1 MSDELHAKLERAAT
15 NKDCGSFSS
24 FAGPRK
30 QLPPYIFSITSDS
43 KTDSK
48 TGGQQ
53 WISVDGG
60 GHAIGLWR
68 GWKTLVDGGRRGV
81 PKGGLGTRNVAVVLF
96 DQNFRPS
103 ILLI

>member
-1 MSDELHAKLERAAT
+1 MSNELCAKMERAAIFVG
-15 NKDCGSFSS
+15 CGSISS
-24 FAGPRK
+24 FAVPRK
-30 QLPPYIFSITSDS
+30 QLPPCIFSITSDS

-53 WISVDGG
+53 WISVDRG

-81 PKGGLGTRNVAVVLF
+81 PKGGLGTMNVAVVLF
-96 DQNFRPS
+96 DQNF
-103 ILLI
+103 